1 MCEKSLSTIP
11 NFSEEAFQMI
21 ITALKSNQQ
30 LLTLK
35 EKNRV
40 DLRQK
45 IAQTYPSY
53 KKNYSITIQKMNIKI
68 QKRRINRKID
78 PSEKIERCAQ

>member
-1 MCEKSLSTIP
+1 
-11 NFSEEAFQMI
+11 MI

-45 IAQTYPSY
+45 IAQTYPIY
-53 KKNYSITIQKMNIKI
+53 KKITLLQYKK
-68 QKRRINRKID
+68 
-78 PSEKIERCAQ
+78 